1 MKLKFA
7 VLLSTV
13 LTAGC
18 VTSEPLR
25 QIALDNNRLVARTAD
40 EQALLNVLR
49 SKDRM
54 KQHYTSFTQL
64 RGNVTAM
71 GDLGLNAEFLG
82 KTRSFTQGQE
92 ALAMRADA
100 VTNSKPDFGV
110 SLTAN
115 PSFDAA
121 HYDTKQFQ
129 QGILTPVKGEQI
141 EYLLQQGWPEDFLT
155 ALLIGQI
162 TIELKHP
169 SEDLT
174 YQFVWKNHPTDDTIS
189 VRKLYSDL
197 SRRAPSAERFRR
209 LSGFSFGRII
219 DESVMVPNRVKG
231 SEQRLVRV
239 DELREG
245 LSLADLEKLDGSK
258 FDVKLSTEQETSE
271 SKKPNDDSDP
281 YIVRKKSSK
290 PSVNL
295 VLRGDDLLSDII
307 DSVDPVFLERKGL
320 ALALSPGEEDFSGSI
335 TIDIAKTTKFAITE
349 KDLLAIG
356 FNQLQIDETD
366 GLELKPDYEGAEVH
380 ETNATQVNWPVKGP
394 IFESQ
399 RSKATLSGANAGAFA
414 AKQCSILRAMVTERL
429 STAAKKY
436 NEKKDKIFEEDSADG
451 ALQEQF
457 TRAKASYESAKGV
470 NGKLLKSCDH
480 VTLSYSFS
488 PRSPQ
493 GIMYFL
499 GQYVRYDLDQKGA
512 ACRSYE
518 KPTNFIKLTKTKLLD
533 EEVPSEEVVSG
544 EVPPGKN
551 SIIPSQIDTAT
562 DPNVIADITLDT
574 AFETYQEIREKRVYC
589 IESGRKVISVRNT
602 KDENALISVRYR
614 GSWFSMPDPA
624 KSGGAPSDPAHRGS
638 QALALVQQLINLQK
652 EANSLPVS
660 STIRLTP

>member
-169 SEDLT
+169 TEDLT

-271 SKKPNDDSDP
+271 SKKPNDESDP

-394 IFESQ
+394 IFEGL
-399 RSKATLSGANAGAFA
+399 RSKAKLSGANAGAFA
-414 AKQCSILRAMVTERL
+414 ARQCSILRAMVTEKV
-429 STAAKKY
+429 SIVTTKY
-436 NEKKDKIFEEDSADG
+436 NEKKDMIFEEDSADG

-457 TRAKASYESAKGV
+457 TKAKASYEAAKGV
-470 NGKLLKSCDH
+470 NEKLLKSCDH

-499 GQYVRYDLDQKGA
+499 GQYVRYDL
-512 ACRSYE
+512 E
-518 KPTNFIKLTKTKLLD
+518 KPYEDCRNYKRPKIALGHASIADLSD
-533 EEVPSEEVVSG
+533 EELKKRNLAKPKDAIGTTEPTFVTDVTSE
-544 EVPPGKN
+544 
-551 SIIPSQIDTAT
+551 SIL
-562 DPNVIADITLDT
+562 AD
-574 AFETYQEIREKRVYC
+574 YQKSLENKVYC
-589 IESGRKVISVRNT
+589 IENGRKVISVQNT

-614 GSWFSMPDPA
+614 GNWFSMPDPA